1 MIHKTM
7 AEAEADR
14 EELKINLCYTEMN
27 AEDQEKTLDLVLDV
41 LKQDTK
47 GDAAVYQKDIAKNI
61 KGQLDSTRGGTWNV
75 IVGQSFG
82 SFISH
87 ESKTV
92 THFFIGNLGFLIWR
106 HG

>member
-1 MIHKTM
+1 M
-7 AEAEADR
+7 AEEADR
-14 EELKINLCYTEMN
+14 EDMKINFCYTEMN
-27 AEDQEKTLDLVLDV
+27 AADQNETVELVLEA
-41 LKQDTK
+41 LKQDVKTQ
-47 GDAAVYQKDIAKNI
+47 GDVTVYQKDIAKKI
-61 KGQLDSTRGGTWNV
+61 KNQLDTMRGGSWNV